1 MRLKSYLRGIGIGI
15 LVTAAIFMIS
25 GGLRKDSTMT
35 DEQVKARA
43 KELGMSEQV
52 TLVEPTSAVAE
63 EKAESE
69 TPTPTTIV
77 KAEST
82 KKEEAK
88 ADTADSKKEETKA
101 DTADS
106 KKEEAKADT
115 ADGKKEDA
123 KADTADSKKEETKA
137 DTADSKKEEE
147 TEAGDVTAEEVD
159 NKTIIIVVNSGDSS
173 ETVSRKLFE
182 AGIVADAR
190 EYDKYLMENGY
201 DRTITVGNHKI
212 SVTASKEEIAKNLN
226 SPTR

>member
-88 ADTADSKKEETKA
+88 ADTADGKKEETKA
-101 DTADS
+101 EPADS
-106 KKEEAKADT
+106 
-115 ADGKKEDA
+115 KKEDA

-159 NKTIIIVVNSGDSS
+159 NKTIIIVVNYGDSS

>member
-63 EKAESE
+63 EQAESE

-88 ADTADSKKEETKA
+88 ADTADGKKEETKA
-101 DTADS
+101 EPADS
-106 KKEEAKADT
+106 KKEEA
-115 ADGKKEDA
+115 
-123 KADTADSKKEETKA
+123 KA

-159 NKTIIIVVNSGDSS
+159 NKSIIIVVNSGDSS

>member
-88 ADTADSKKEETKA
+88 ADTADGKKEET
-101 DTADS
+101 
-106 KKEEAKADT
+106 
-115 ADGKKEDA
+115 

-159 NKTIIIVVNSGDSS
+159 NKAIIIVVNSGDSS